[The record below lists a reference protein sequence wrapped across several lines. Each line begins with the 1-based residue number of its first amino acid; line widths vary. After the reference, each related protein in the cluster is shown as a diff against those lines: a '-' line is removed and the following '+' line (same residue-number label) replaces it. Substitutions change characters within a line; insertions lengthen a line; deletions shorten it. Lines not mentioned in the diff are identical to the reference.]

1 MTYRYIT
8 RVVTLET
15 GDSANEVWIGLE
27 CDVPID
33 TGENMISA
41 EGMTEDELSIVS
53 RWVTV

>member
-1 MTYRYIT
+1 MYRYIT
-8 RVVTLET
+8 RVLTLET
-15 GDSANEVWIGLE
+15 GDSATELWIGLE